1 MSIFVNLLL
10 NKTGKDMFVK
20 IYTFTNEKST
30 SINDALFLKKTLYN
44 CYLSNDGSFVIYN
57 KNIGTGS
64 SGTKTDVE
72 YINTFTKKPV
82 LINSGL
88 PPLSLNIK
96 VIDQKYFFSPNS
108 KWILYKNVSN
118 NVISYYILYNTFQ
131 FIDFKNYYSVNGNE
145 STSINLFKKYCK
157 EVNNLD
163 DGCLCFNFDDNPACL
178 YDLIGQ
184 TDTDT
189 LKNKIDTASK
199 QFYNTLS
206 SGCPCVNQNC
216 SKFSKQNADSATFI
230 PYYIQKNLNNCN
242 QDFILSYCN
251 SSITA
256 GRDLTSE
263 GKVTVNQAC
272 SAQGATIGGDTTGG
286 GTTGGGTTGGGTT
299 GGGTTGGGTTGGGT
313 TGGGTTG
320 GGTTGGG
327 TTGGGTTGGG
337 TTSGGTTGG
346 GTTSGD
352 TTGGGTTGG
361 GTTSGDTTGGGT
373 TGGSNSKDIQKYL
386 IISVSIIFVIILIII
401 IIRNINKKS

>member
-1 MSIFVNLLL
+1 MSIFVNRLL
-10 NKTGKDMFVK
+10 NNTGKDIFVK
-20 IYTFTNEKST
+20 IYTFTNENST
-30 SINDALFLKKTLYN
+30 FINDALFLKKTLYN

-57 KNIGTGS
+57 KNIANNS
-64 SGTKTDVE
+64 SGTKTNVE
-72 YINTFTKKPV
+72 YINAFTKKPV

-118 NVISYYILYNTFQ
+118 NLISYYILYNTFQ
-131 FIDFKNYYSVNGNE
+131 FIDFKNYYSVSGKE
-145 STSINLFKKYCK
+145 SASINLFKKYCK

-163 DGCLCFNFDDNPACL
+163 NGCLCFNFDDNPACL

-184 TDTDT
+184 IDTDT
-189 LKNKIDTASK
+189 LKNKQDTASK

-206 SGCPCVNQNC
+206 SGCPCINHKC
-216 SKFSKQNADSATFI
+216 SIFSKQDADSSTFI

-242 QDFILSYCN
+242 QDFVLSYCN

-272 SAQGATIGGDTTGG
+272 SAQGATIAGGTANSGSTTGG

-299 GGGTTGGGTTGGGT
+299 GGGTNSGGTTGGGT
-313 TGGGTTG
+313 TGGGTNS

-327 TTGGGTTGGG
+327 TTGGGTN
-337 TTSGGTTGG
+337 
-346 GTTSGD
+346 SGD
-352 TTGGGTTGG
+352 TTGKDNTG
-361 GTTSGDTTGGGT
+361 GDTTGGDNTGGDT
-373 TGGSNSKDIQKYL
+373 TGKDNTGGSKSKDTQKYL
-386 IISVSIIFVIILIII
+386 IISLSIIIVIVLIII
-401 IIRNINKKS
+401 LTS